1 MLGIL
6 FLAALAVSQ
15 PASQPPAAAAAAAA
29 ASGVV

>member
-15 PASQPPAAAAAAAA
+15 PASQPPAAAAAAA
-29 ASGVV
+29 SVVV